1 MDLEKTAAID
11 TIKLVKSFIDDAEAA
26 SLIEHIDH
34 LECSKTDAFN
44 FYQDGKRASLQFGYD
59 TYYGMDPSYKFFLD
73 LEILRDSGS
82 LDIVKKNCLAIINK
96 TKELFLEEEEDI
108 YISAFWL
115 AKQYPGATI
124 PPHSDTEDGYNLQ
137 YIYSAILYLNTLNT
151 SGELSFVDLNCSYEP
166 EGGDLIVFPTQG
178 TGIHTVSEISE
189 DRYSIVLWLTKD
201 KSLSVL
207 GAGE

>member
-11 TIKLVKSFIDDAEAA
+11 AIKLVKSFIGGAEAA
-26 SLIEHIDH
+26 SLIEHIDL
-34 LECSKTDAFN
+34 LEDSKTDAFN

-73 LEILRDSGS
+73 FEVLKDSGS

-96 TKELFLEEEEDI
+96 TKELFFEEEDL

-124 PPHSDTEDGYNLQ
+124 PPHSDTEDGYNPQ
-137 YIYSAILYLNTLNT
+137 YIYSAVLYLNSLTS
-151 SGELSFVDLNCSYEP
+151 SGELSFIDLNCAYKP
-166 EGGDLIVFPTQG
+166 EGGDLIVFPTQD

-201 KSLSVL
+201 KSLSIL
-207 GAGE
+207 GAGD